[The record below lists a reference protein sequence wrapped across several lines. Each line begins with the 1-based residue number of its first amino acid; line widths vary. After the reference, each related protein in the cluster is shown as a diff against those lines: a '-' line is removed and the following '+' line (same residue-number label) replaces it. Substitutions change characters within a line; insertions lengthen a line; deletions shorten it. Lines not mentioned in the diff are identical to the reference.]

1 MSDTLYTLV
10 SGVTGFQQVEDTPVH
25 VNTNALL
32 LSGHLGTST
41 NATIN
46 GNITVTGNVDGRD
59 VAADGI
65 LIDRYFNDFTNI
77 SVVSGKWNRT
87 ERSMVTD
94 IRPNSARWDTNA
106 NTEIAAASARYNRTA
121 TSLETNV
128 TGNTA
133 NWNTAYTHSQ
143 GSVTDHNDVSNAG
156 SGQII
161 TTDERDKFTRTWTN
175 LSTNSADYNEQFNSS
190 EIAAASARYSRT
202 ATSLETNVVP
212 NTADWNYTAANSA
225 ITLETSSHDYLSI
238 SNREITLGEV
248 DISDDTNL
256 AANNGITLTGDTLSI
271 NSVSA
276 SNFTAA
282 YDHSRGNVTDH
293 ADVSNAGS
301 GQIITSDERDRFGR
315 AWTNISSNSA
325 DYNEQFNSSEIAAA
339 SARYTQT
346 ALSLETNVVPATGSW
361 NSTNTTL
368 VANSARWD
376 TNANT
381 EIAAASA
388 DWNYTASNTAIS
400 VAFDVTNNGSGAYR
414 FNNGGFTND
423 DNPTVHLQRGHTYRF
438 RVNASGHPFYLKS
451 SAGTGTGNQ
460 YLSGVSG
467 NGAQV
472 GNVDFEV
479 PHDAP
484 RQLFYQCSA
493 HSSMVG
499 SIHVVEG
506 TATTAVFNNSANWN
520 NAYTRSNN
528 NFSTLNSNSADWN
541 YTAAN
546 SAAHANEFSFK
557 TITLSA
563 NRASAATGADIV
575 ADSTTDTLTL
585 CAGPNIE
592 LISEPGSDV
601 ITISGSAGGGGASG
615 EDNENS
621 YKTIALSGNRGSSAI
636 GADVVADSTTD
647 TLTLCAGPNIVLLS
661 DPTNDVITIS
671 GSAGGGGGA
680 SGEDNE
686 FSFKTIT
693 LSANRASAAI
703 GADVVADT
711 TTDTLTLCAGPNI
724 QLISEAGSDVITISG
739 GTSIITDNSTT
750 THNAYYSGAGPTVA
764 YQQTL
769 TGNGSTTIFEVSATI
784 SDDFLALVLIEGVMQ
799 IPTTHYSVSASHVH
813 ALSTVKDMVFN
824 TAPGSGERIDVRV
837 FKDANTI
844 EQVSTTTINN
854 TVYSGA
860 TVTSTSNLTGTGTT
874 HVFEVSARLSEA
886 AMAIVSVGGIIQ
898 IPTTHYT
905 VSAAAAH
912 PTNADVADINFN
924 IAPLSGEAIE
934 IRGLH
939 DGSMVNV
946 STVNNTYTTVNNN
959 SATWQLR
966 LQEIDGTPNTVP
978 ITAVKVP
985 NGTLTTSNKTATLDY
1000 INQGALSELIS
1011 TSGNWNSTYTTLKAN
1026 SAEYESV
1033 YSTTKTYSAD
1043 WSYVAE
1049 NSGSGGGT
1057 DLTVSEIDGTPSVSA
1072 VSAIKVT
1079 NGTLTVSNGTATIDT
1094 GGGSTGPF
1102 TSASGKFYSTNGNDK
1117 MGLGTSA
1124 PYYKLDITDTG
1135 AAFIHLSGKGNSAE
1149 AGIHMRTDARGGYT
1163 IYMENSSQGEDD
1175 MLNINCGP
1183 VGANS
1188 VVMMLS
1194 GIPEVSN
1201 SGVLDINHIYARTKI
1216 GVGTDKP
1223 GEALSVVGNISAS
1236 GDITA
1241 ANNSYK
1247 FADGQKLTSGNV
1259 TDLKAASA
1267 GNITVTNLG
1276 TDNTPT
1282 VDFNAGQMQRVAIN
1296 GDCTFQNATNVAIG
1310 GNVVLQITGDSGAAR
1325 TLAFPAVWKF
1335 IGAKP
1340 TTIKAGGLSL
1350 LQLLVFSGTG
1360 QDNIVCT
1367 YNTQD

>member
-10 SGVTGFQQVEDTPVH
+10 SGVTGFQQVENTPVH

-77 SVVSGKWNRT
+77 SVVSGRWKRT

-175 LSTNSADYNEQFNSS
+175 LST
-190 EIAAASARYSRT
+190 
-202 ATSLETNVVP
+202 
-212 NTADWNYTAANSA
+212 
-225 ITLETSSHDYLSI
+225 
-238 SNREITLGEV
+238 
-248 DISDDTNL
+248 
-256 AANNGITLTGDTLSI
+256 
-271 NSVSA
+271 
-276 SNFTAA
+276 
-282 YDHSRGNVTDH
+282 
-293 ADVSNAGS
+293 
-301 GQIITSDERDRFGR
+301 
-315 AWTNISSNSA
+315 NSA

-824 TAPGSGERIDVRV
+824 TAPGNGERIDVRV

-946 STVNNTYTTVNNN
+946 STVNNTFTTVNNN
-959 SATWQLR
+959 SAVWQLR
-966 LQEIDGTPNTVP
+966 VQEIDGSPNTVP

-1011 TSGNWNSTYTTLKAN
+1011 TSADWNNTRTTVN
-1026 SAEYESV
+1026 
-1033 YSTTKTYSAD
+1033 TYSAD
-1043 WSYVAE
+1043 WTWVAE
-1049 NSGSGGGT
+1049 NSGGAI
-1057 DLTVSEIDGTPSVSA
+1057 TVKESDGSPNVSNVTTIV
-1072 VSAIKVT
+1072 VS
-1079 NGTLTVSNGTATIDT
+1079 NGTLTDNSNGQVTIDT
-1094 GGGSTGPF
+1094 GGSGGGSTSPF
-1102 TSASGKFYSTNGNDK
+1102 TSASGKFYSTNGGDYV
-1117 MGLGTSA
+1117 GLGTST
-1124 PYYKLDITDTG
+1124 PQFKLDITDST
-1135 AAFIHLSGKGNSAE
+1135 AAVIHLSGKGNSAE
-1149 AGIHMRTDARGGYT
+1149 AGIYFRTDARGDFL
-1163 IYMENSSQGEDD
+1163 IYMENSSEGNNDQ
-1175 MLNINCGP
+1175 LLFNNGP
-1183 VGANS
+1183 PGSNS
-1188 VVMMLS
+1188 VAMMLS
-1194 GIPEVSN
+1194 SIPEVDY
-1201 SGVLDINHIYARTKI
+1201 SGLLDINHIYARTKI
-1216 GVGTDKP
+1216 GIGTDNP

-1236 GDITA
+1236 GDIIA

-1247 FADGQKLTSGNV
+1247 FANGEKLAAADV

-1310 GNVVLQITGDSGAAR
+1310 GNVVLQITGDSGSDR

-1340 TTIKAGGLSL
+1340 TTIKASGLSL

>member
-10 SGVTGFQQVEDTPVH
+10 SGVTGFQQVENTPVH

-46 GNITVTGNVDGRD
+46 GNITVTGTVDGRD

-65 LIDRYFNDFTNI
+65 TTDQNFTTLNT
-77 SVVSGKWNRT
+77 G
-87 ERSMVTD
+87 
-94 IRPNSARWDTNA
+94 SARWNTNA
-106 NTEIAAASARYNRTA
+106 NT
-121 TSLETNV
+121 
-128 TGNTA
+128 
-133 NWNTAYTHSQ
+133 
-143 GSVTDHNDVSNAG
+143 
-156 SGQII
+156 
-161 TTDERDKFTRTWTN
+161 
-175 LSTNSADYNEQFNSS
+175 

-238 SNREITLGEV
+238 SNREITLGQV

-271 NSVSA
+271 DSVSA

-301 GQIITSDERDRFGR
+301 GQIITAEERDRLDR
-315 AWTNISSNSA
+315 SWTRVSGNSA
-325 DYNEQFNSSEIAAA
+325 LVDQIA
-339 SARYTQT
+339 SN
-346 ALSLETNVVPATGSW
+346 LETDIVP
-361 NSTNTTL
+361 N
-368 VANSARWD
+368 
-376 TNANT
+376 
-381 EIAAASA
+381 SA
-388 DWNYTASNTAIS
+388 DWNYTAANTAIS

-438 RVNASGHPFYLKS
+438 RVNASGHPFYLKT

-528 NFSTLNSNSADWN
+528 NFSTLNSNSARYSRTALSVETNVVPNSADWN

-601 ITISGSAGGGGASG
+601 ITISGSAGGGSG
-615 EDNENS
+615 
-621 YKTIALSGNRGSSAI
+621 G
-636 GADVVADSTTD
+636 
-647 TLTLCAGPNIVLLS
+647 
-661 DPTNDVITIS
+661 
-671 GSAGGGGGA
+671 
-680 SGEDNE
+680 GEDNE

-693 LSANRASAAI
+693 LSANRTGAAI
-703 GADVVADT
+703 GADIVADT

-724 QLISEAGSDVITISG
+724 QLLSEVGSDVITISG
-739 GTSIITDNSTT
+739 GTSIIDNSTNT
-750 THNAYYSGAGPTVA
+750 NTYNSYYSGAGPTVA

-769 TGNGSTTIFEVSATI
+769 TGNGSTTIFEVSANI
-784 SDDFLALVLIEGVMQ
+784 PSDFLALVLIEGVMQ
-799 IPTTHYSVSASHVH
+799 IPTTHYTVSASHVH
-813 ALSTVKDMVFN
+813 SLSTVKDMVFN
-824 TAPGSGERIDVRV
+824 TAPGDGERIDVRV
-837 FKDANTI
+837 FKDANTT
-844 EQVSTTTINN
+844 EQVSTTTENYSGNGASATYQQTLTGDGSTTIFEVSAKIIDPILAVVNINGIIQEPTSHYTVSASHVHSGNTNVRDMVFTQAPGNGERIGVRVFQDAVADIDNTTTVNN

-860 TVTSTSNLTGTGTT
+860 TVTSTSNLTGDGST

-886 AMAIVSVGGIIQ
+886 AMAIVSVGGIVQ

-912 PTNADVADINFN
+912 LTNADVADINFS
-924 IAPLSGEAIE
+924 IAPLSGELIE

-939 DGSMVNV
+939 DG
-946 STVNNTYTTVNNN
+946 TVLNETTIVNTYTTVNNN
-959 SATWQLR
+959 SASWALTVK
-966 LQEIDGTPNTVP
+966 EADGSPNV
-978 ITAVKVP
+978 TAVSAITVT
-985 NGTLTTSNKTATLDY
+985 NGTLTDN
-1000 INQGALSELIS
+1000 
-1011 TSGNWNSTYTTLKAN
+1011 GNGHVSIDTG
-1026 SAEYESV
+1026 
-1033 YSTTKTYSAD
+1033 
-1043 WSYVAE
+1043 
-1049 NSGSGGGT
+1049 GSGGGT

-1094 GGGSTGPF
+1094 GGGGSTGPF

-1124 PYYKLDITDTG
+1124 PVYKLDITDTA

-1149 AGIHMRTDARGGYT
+1149 AGIHMYTDARGGYT
-1163 IYMENSSQGEDD
+1163 IYMENSSEGNDD
-1175 MLNINCGP
+1175 TLIFNCGTTASNATVMLLSAIP
-1183 VGANS
+1183 NSANTG
-1188 VVMMLS
+1188 L
-1194 GIPEVSN
+1194 
-1201 SGVLDINHIYARTKI
+1201 LDINHIYARTKI
-1216 GVGTDKP
+1216 GIGTDNP

-1236 GDITA
+1236 GDITV

-1247 FADGQKLTSGNV
+1247 FADGQKLTSSNV
-1259 TDLKAASA
+1259 TDLKSASA
-1267 GNITVTNLG
+1267 GSISVTNLG

-1282 VDFNAGQMQRVAIN
+1282 IDFNAGQMQKVAIN
-1296 GDCTFQNATNVAIG
+1296 GNCTFQDATNISAG
-1310 GNVVLQITGDSGAAR
+1310 GNVVLEITGDSGGAR
-1325 TLAFPAVWKF
+1325 TLAFPSGWKF

-1340 TTIKAGGLSL
+1340 TTIKTSGLSL
-1350 LQLLVFSGTG
+1350 LQLLVFAGSG
-1360 QDNIVCT
+1360 QSNVVCT